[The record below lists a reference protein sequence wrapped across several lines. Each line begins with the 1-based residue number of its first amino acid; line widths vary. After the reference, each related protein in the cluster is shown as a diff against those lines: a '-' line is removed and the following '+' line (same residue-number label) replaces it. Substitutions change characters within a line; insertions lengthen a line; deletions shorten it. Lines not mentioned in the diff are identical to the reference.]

1 MPTRKIRLHHFLAN
15 DVGVDPDVA
24 DFTWERGLVVI
35 VWTRINRNYP
45 EDWQLDKAVKL
56 LNERGLDASW
66 EGWEEPHWMKELAIE
81 GDLAAAG
88 FKRRARDLN
97 ASIRK
102 LEAVKRRRK
111 RKSKPRGPRLTE
123 KRVKQVI
130 EEAISRDRDW
140 DDYYEIDKDFYTGV
154 PFSATLMYH
163 GIRDNDSNDWT
174 HLYPTRKDRAAF
186 DKSYQAI
193 RARLLPRLQRALKD
207 LGPVG
212 ELYTVEMPW
221 MGGED
226 ALETGYTNFF
236 QIQFLKR

>member
-97 ASIRK
+97 ASIAK
-102 LEAVKRRRK
+102 
-111 RKSKPRGPRLTE
+111 
-123 KRVKQVI
+123 
-130 EEAISRDRDW
+130 
-140 DDYYEIDKDFYTGV
+140 
-154 PFSATLMYH
+154 
-163 GIRDNDSNDWT
+163 
-174 HLYPTRKDRAAF
+174 
-186 DKSYQAI
+186 
-193 RARLLPRLQRALKD
+193 LQRIAAPGATPPEANQEGRGQVRDQGLVQD
-207 LGPVG
+207 RCHHGVSHPTTPPSLIC
-212 ELYTVEMPW
+212 L
-221 MGGED
+221 
-226 ALETGYTNFF
+226 
-236 QIQFLKR
+236 